1 MDHDESTF
9 AYKRHV
15 IICVPQVRAG
25 GGYSVTVSITRLSDQ
40 DTVIAD
46 APAGVPIISLEAA
59 VEYTRSWACDW
70 IDANR

>member
-1 MDHDESTF
+1 MDDEESTF

-15 IICVPQVRAG
+15 IICVPKARAG

-46 APAGVPIISLEAA
+46 APGGVHIISLQAA
-59 VEYTRSWACDW
+59 VEYARSWACEW